1 MKCIILLGAPG
12 AGKGTVAADLAEQ
25 TQFLHVS
32 TGDIL
37 REAVKQGT
45 AVGLEAKS
53 YMEAGDLVPD
63 EVIAKLVRE
72 RLAAGGA
79 DDRYMFDGFP
89 RTLKQAELLDS
100 VISDMEGE
108 LLSVFL
114 LEVTDDVVISRL
126 TGRRVCKKCG
136 AVYHVTNIPPKVEG
150 VCDKCGGE
158 LYQRTDD
165 TETTVRN
172 RLDVYSA
179 QTSDLIGHY
188 DSLKLLEKVDAD
200 QGKDLV
206 EREIIR
212 CLEDLESRQ

>member
-12 AGKGTVAADLAEQ
+12 AGKGTVAADLADQ
-25 TQFLHVS
+25 TDFQHVS

-53 YMEAGDLVPD
+53 YMEKGDLVPD
-63 EVIAKLVRE
+63 EVIANLVRE
-72 RLAAGGA
+72 RLAAGEA

-89 RTLKQAELLDS
+89 RTLKQAELLES
-100 VISDMEGE
+100 VISEMNGE

-126 TGRRVCKKCG
+126 TGRRVCRKCG
-136 AVYHVTNIPPKVEG
+136 AVYHVTNIPPKVAG
-150 VCDKCGGE
+150 ICDKCGGE

-165 TETTVRN
+165 TEATVRN
-172 RLDVYSA
+172 RLEVYAA
-179 QTSDLIGHY
+179 QTADLIGHY
-188 DSLKLLEKVDAD
+188 EGLELLEKVNAD

-212 CLEDLESRQ
+212 CLEDLESGQ